1 MEVKGKRGRK
11 RALSCKDRL
20 LKQSSIFGAFG
31 RLFRT
36 AAGKSMLQAER
47 DELFAKVCTGL
58 SEVCK
63 MLAGEVSNGSKA
75 G

>member
-1 MEVKGKRGRK
+1 MSPIEKKGKRV
-11 RALSCKDRL
+11 LSLKDRL
-20 LKQSSIFGAFG
+20 LKQSSTFGAFG

-47 DELFAKVCTGL
+47 DEVMAKVCTGL

-63 MLAGEVSNGSKA
+63 MLAGEAKEDKQI
-75 G
+75 